1 MKLIKRTYLY
11 TALWLPVVLVIGSV
25 FIFYMIRYIN
35 YEETDEF
42 LTYEMDR
49 LVEYHRQHNDL
60 PDFHQ
65 VAAILPGV
73 KYDAPVFKDTFLLE
87 PADNEMIPYRELYF
101 SIEHN
106 GTPQTIVLRHLMP
119 GNDDIAEG
127 TLMII
132 GGLMLLITLLIYVIL
147 NRTAGKIWK
156 PFYQTLEK
164 LTAFKISGPLPQL
177 PSTEIDEF
185 RLLNTTLDN
194 LLKKAAADYRHNKE
208 FGENA
213 SHELQTHLAIIR
225 ANTEKLINENRDSE
239 IPGELEKIYSAVTA
253 LSQIQKSLL
262 LLGKIGNQE
271 FSNLVKTDLKTTVEQ
286 SLETFREAIE
296 IREIKVTSVLDDC
309 VVTTDPGLAGI
320 LVNNLLKNA
329 VKYNV
334 QGGFIQIGLNKNEL
348 EISNSGQPFAG
359 SSENM
364 MKRFEKGKDGNI
376 GIGLAIVKQI
386 CGLYNFGVSYTVSDE
401 AVHTVKVVFNS

>member
-1 MKLIKRTYLY
+1 MKLIRKTYLY
-11 TALWLPVVLVIGSV
+11 TVLWFPLVLIIGSV

-42 LTYEMDR
+42 LTYEMER

-60 PDFHQ
+60 PDFHH
-65 VAAILPGV
+65 VAAILPDV
-73 KYDAPVFKDTFLLE
+73 KYDSPVFKDTFLLE

-101 SIEHN
+101 TIEHN
-106 GTPQTIVLRHLMP
+106 NTSQTIVLRHLLP
-119 GNDDIAEG
+119 GEDDIAEG
-127 TLMII
+127 TLLII
-132 GGLMLLITLLIYVIL
+132 LGLMLLISLLVFVIL
-147 NRTAGKIWK
+147 NVMAGKIWK
-156 PFYQTLEK
+156 PFYQTLDK

-213 SHELQTHLAIIR
+213 SHELQTYLAIIR
-225 ANTEKLINENRDSE
+225 ANTEKLINENRDGE
-239 IPGELEKIYSAVTA
+239 IPGELQKIYSAATT

-271 FSNLVKTDLKTTVEQ
+271 FSNRVKTDLKATMEQ

-296 IREIKVTSVLDDC
+296 IREIKVTTVLDDC

-329 VKYNV
+329 VKYNI

-348 EISNSGQPFAG
+348 KISNSGQPFAG
-359 SSENM
+359 NPETM

-386 CGLYNFGVSYTVSDE
+386 CGLYNYGVSYTVSKE

>member
-42 LTYEMDR
+42 LTYEMER
-49 LVEYHRQHNDL
+49 LLEYHLVNNDL

-156 PFYQTLEK
+156 PFYLTLDK
-164 LTAFKISGPLPQL
+164 LTAFKIGGPLPSFPDTQ
-177 PSTEIDEF
+177 TDEF

-239 IPGELEKIYSAVTA
+239 IPDELEKIYSAVTA

-286 SLETFREAIE
+286 SIETFREAIE
-296 IREIKVTSVLDDC
+296 IREIKVTTVLDEC
-309 VVTTDPGLAGI
+309 VVTTDPGLAEI
-320 LVNNLLKNA
+320 LLNNLIKNA
-329 VKYNV
+329 VKYNI
-334 QGGFIQIGLNKNEL
+334 QGGFVQIGLNKNEL
-348 EISNSGQPFAG
+348 EISNSGQPIAG
-359 SSENM
+359 NSEIM
-364 MKRFEKGKDGNI
+364 MKRFTKGKNGNI

-386 CGLYNFGVSYTVSDE
+386 CGLYNFGVSYTVSEE
-401 AVHTVKVVFNS
+401 AVHTVRIVFNS

>member
-11 TALWLPVVLVIGSV
+11 TVLWFPLVLIIGSV

-42 LTYEMDR
+42 LTYEMQR
-49 LVEYHRQHNDL
+49 LIKYHQEFNDL
-60 PDFHQ
+60 PDFHN
-65 VAAILPGV
+65 VAAILPDV
-73 KYDAPVFKDTFLLE
+73 KYDSPVFKDTFLLE

-101 SIEHN
+101 TIEHN
-106 GTPQTIVLRHLMP
+106 NTNQTIVLRHLLP
-119 GNDDIAEG
+119 GKDDIAEG
-127 TLMII
+127 TLLII
-132 GGLMLLITLLIYVIL
+132 LGLMLLISLLVFVIL
-147 NRTAGKIWK
+147 NVVAGKIWK

-177 PSTEIDEF
+177 PSTGIDEF
-185 RLLNTTLDN
+185 RLLNTTLEN
-194 LLKKAAADYRHNKE
+194 LLKKAVTDYRHNKE

-225 ANTEKLINENRDSE
+225 ANTEKLINETGNSE

-271 FSNLVKTDLKTTVEQ
+271 FSNRVRTNLKETVEK
-286 SLETFREAIE
+286 SLEIFAEAVE
-296 IREIKVTSVLDDC
+296 IREIKLTPDISDC
-309 VVTTDPGLAGI
+309 VVNIDGGLAEI
-320 LVNNLLKNA
+320 LINNLLKNA

-334 QGGFIQIGLNKNEL
+334 QRGFIQIVLNKREL
-348 EISNSGQPFAG
+348 VISNSGEPSAG

-364 MKRFEKGKDGNI
+364 MNRFEKGTNGNF

-386 CGLYNFGVSYTVSDE
+386 CELNGFSVFYTVSE
-401 AVHTVKVVFNS
+401 QSVHEVRVSLNS

>member
-25 FIFYMIRYIN
+25 FIFYMIQYIN

-87 PADNEMIPYRELYF
+87 PADKEMIPYRELYF

-106 GTPQTIVLRHLMP
+106 GTTQTIVLRHLMP

-271 FSNLVKTDLKTTVEQ
+271 FCNLVKTDLKTTVEQ

-359 SSENM
+359 NPETM
-364 MKRFEKGKDGNI
+364 LKRFEKGKDGNI

>member
-11 TALWLPVVLVIGSV
+11 TALWLPVVLIIGSV

-42 LTYEMDR
+42 LTYEMQR
-49 LVEYHRQHNDL
+49 LIKYHQEFNDL
-60 PDFHQ
+60 PDFHN
-65 VAAILPGV
+65 VAAILPDV
-73 KYDAPVFKDTFLLE
+73 KYDSPVFKDTFLLE

-101 SIEHN
+101 TIEHN
-106 GTPQTIVLRHLMP
+106 NTSQTIVLRHLLP
-119 GNDDIAEG
+119 GEDDIAEG
-127 TLMII
+127 TLLII
-132 GGLMLLITLLIYVIL
+132 LGLMLLISLLVFVIL
-147 NRTAGKIWK
+147 NVVAGKIWN

-177 PSTEIDEF
+177 PSTGIDEF
-185 RLLNTTLDN
+185 RLLNTTLEN
-194 LLKKAAADYRHNKE
+194 LLKKAVTDYRHNKE

-225 ANTEKLINENRDSE
+225 ANTEKLINETGDSE
-239 IPGELEKIYSAVTA
+239 ISGELEKIYSAVTA
-253 LSQIQKSLL
+253 LSQIQKSLQ

-296 IREIKVTSVLDDC
+296 IREIKVTTVLDDC

-329 VKYNV
+329 VKYNI
-334 QGGFIQIGLNKNEL
+334 QGGFIQIRLNKNEL

-359 SSENM
+359 NSENM
-364 MKRFEKGKDGNI
+364 MKRFTKGKDGNI

-386 CGLYNFGVSYTVSDE
+386 CGLYNFGVSYTVSEE
-401 AVHTVKVVFNS
+401 AVHTVRVVFNS

>member
-1 MKLIKRTYLY
+1 MKLIRKTYLY
-11 TALWLPVVLVIGSV
+11 TVLWFPLVLIIGSV

-42 LTYEMDR
+42 LTYEMER

-60 PDFHQ
+60 PDFHH
-65 VAAILPGV
+65 VAAILPDV
-73 KYDAPVFKDTFLLE
+73 KYDSPVFKDTFLLE

-101 SIEHN
+101 TIEHN
-106 GTPQTIVLRHLMP
+106 NTSQTIVLRHLLP
-119 GNDDIAEG
+119 GEDDIAEG
-127 TLMII
+127 TLLII
-132 GGLMLLITLLIYVIL
+132 LGLMLLISLLVFVIL
-147 NRTAGKIWK
+147 NVMAGKIWK
-156 PFYQTLEK
+156 PFYQTLDK
-164 LTAFKISGPLPQL
+164 LTAFKISGPLPEL

-225 ANTEKLINENRDSE
+225 ANTEKLINENRDGE
-239 IPGELEKIYSAVTA
+239 IPGELQKIYSAATT

-271 FSNLVKTDLKTTVEQ
+271 FSNRVKTDLKATMEQ

-296 IREIKVTSVLDDC
+296 IREIKVTTALGDC
-309 VVTTDPGLAGI
+309 VVTTDAGLAGI

-348 EISNSGQPFAG
+348 EISNSGQPFADNP
-359 SSENM
+359 ETM

-386 CGLYNFGVSYTVSDE
+386 CGLYNYGVSYTVSEE

>member
-11 TALWLPVVLVIGSV
+11 TVLWFPLVLIIGSV

-42 LTYEMDR
+42 LTYEMQR
-49 LVEYHRQHNDL
+49 LIKYHQEFNDL
-60 PDFHQ
+60 PDFHN
-65 VAAILPGV
+65 VAAILPDV
-73 KYDAPVFKDTFLLE
+73 KYDSPVFKDTFLLE

-101 SIEHN
+101 TIEHN
-106 GTPQTIVLRHLMP
+106 NTNQTIVLRHLLP
-119 GNDDIAEG
+119 GKDDIAEG
-127 TLMII
+127 TLLII
-132 GGLMLLITLLIYVIL
+132 LGLMLLISLLVFVIL
-147 NRTAGKIWK
+147 NVVAGKIWK

-177 PSTEIDEF
+177 PSTGIDEF
-185 RLLNTTLDN
+185 RLLNTTLEN
-194 LLKKAAADYRHNKE
+194 LLKKAVTDYRHNKE

-225 ANTEKLINENRDSE
+225 ANTEKLINGTGDSE
-239 IPGELEKIYSAVTA
+239 IPGELEKIYSTVTA

-271 FSNLVKTDLKTTVEQ
+271 FSNRVRTNLKETVEK
-286 SLETFREAIE
+286 SLEIFAEAVE
-296 IREIKVTSVLDDC
+296 IREIKVTPEISDC
-309 VVTTDPGLAGI
+309 VVNIDGGLAEI
-320 LVNNLLKNA
+320 LINNLLKNA

-334 QGGFIQIGLNKNEL
+334 QQGFIQIVLNKREL
-348 EISNSGQPFAG
+348 VISNSGEPSAG

-364 MKRFEKGKDGNI
+364 MNRFEKGKNGNF

-386 CGLYNFGVSYTVSDE
+386 CELNGFSVFYTVSE
-401 AVHTVKVVFNS
+401 QSVHEVRVSLNT